1 MNWSCLA
8 AHDWATVKAIFVE
21 IKGVF
26 SLVEAVIGGGRG
38 WGDLVNGG
46 WLFIVAK
53 AIMAHSIEL
62 LVLCV

>member
-1 MNWSCLA
+1 
-8 AHDWATVKAIFVE
+8 VKAIFVE

-26 SLVEAVIGGGRG
+26 SLVEAVTGGGRG

-53 AIMAHSIEL
+53 AIVAHGIEL